1 MIPVRELGP
10 GLWHW
15 QAPHPEW
22 GPDEWWPQVVSS
34 YAIDDGARLL
44 LFDPLALPSEVE
56 ELVSQRETAIV
67 LTAPWH
73 ERDTQTLVERYGL
86 RVYTPLPDTA
96 EQLMEQF
103 GLTAEQAGEGSPDLR
118 WLLSEN
124 AGKAHPYTAGDRLP
138 FGVEAFPG
146 HKHNDLVL
154 WVEGHRAIVAGDTFV
169 DFGHG
174 FELNER
180 WLQFTEGVTR
190 EQLADRMRPLLELPI
205 ERVLLTHGAPSDRA
219 ALERALTGSA

>member
-1 MIPVRELGP
+1 VRELAP

-22 GPDEWWPQVVSS
+22 GPDEWWPQMVSS
-34 YAIDDGARLL
+34 YAIDDDARLL
-44 LFDPLALPSEVE
+44 LFDPLSLPSEVE

-73 ERDTQTLVERYGL
+73 ERDTQILVERYGL
-86 RVYTPLPDTA
+86 PVYTPLPDTA

-103 GLTAEQAGEGSPDLR
+103 GITAEQAGEGSPDLR
-118 WLLSEN
+118 WLLSN
-124 AGKAHPYTAGDRLP
+124 GGDAHPYTAGDRLP

-154 WVEGHRAIVAGDTFV
+154 WVEEHRAIVAGDTFV
-169 DFGHG
+169 DFGRG

-180 WLQFTEGVTR
+180 SLQFTEGVTR